1 MTISCNVVQEC
12 IVLGEVL
19 DEVSQRHVLDCRQ
32 CARVAADFLAL
43 DARVADE
50 LSSSVAVPEGFADR
64 VMAGLDEAS
73 LLRGEGKLERL
84 LGRRWVQIG
93 LAYVGVTVALV
104 NLLRFVLGS
113 LIPGASLGGIR

>member
-1 MTISCNVVQEC
+1 M
-12 IVLGEVL
+12 
-19 DEVSQRHVLDCRQ
+19 LDCRQ